1 MPPMLWTQCQTTHS
15 SVKPKAIWEQRSLP
29 PRRRAGTLCNTDG
42 LVLCTL
48 WFIGLAYLTSEVAV
62 DQKTSHK

>member
-1 MPPMLWTQCQTTHS
+1 
-15 SVKPKAIWEQRSLP
+15 VKPKAIWEQRSLP